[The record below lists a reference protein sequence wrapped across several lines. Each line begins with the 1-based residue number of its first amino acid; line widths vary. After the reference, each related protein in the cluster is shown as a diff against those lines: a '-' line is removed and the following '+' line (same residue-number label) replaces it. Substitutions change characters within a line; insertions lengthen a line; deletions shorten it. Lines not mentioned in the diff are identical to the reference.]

1 MKSSKVYTMKRV
13 VVKCHRNACF
23 LKEKN
28 ETMVNPASEK
38 PKFGRG
44 ARSFGIK
51 QNFGIGL
58 IPIDRCLSP
67 SNRLQNMA
75 YKDYDI

>member
-1 MKSSKVYTMKRV
+1 MEKVF
-13 VVKCHRNACF
+13 VKCHRNVCF
-23 LKEKN
+23 SKEKS

-44 ARSFGIK
+44 ASKVGIK
-51 QNFGIGL
+51 RLLGIRIFL
-58 IPIDRCLSP
+58 IDRCLSP

-75 YKDYDI
+75 YKVLLFFIRGV

>member
-1 MKSSKVYTMKRV
+1 MKKVI
-13 VVKCHRNACF
+13 VKCHRNVLF
-23 LKEKN
+23 LKKKN

-44 ARSFGIK
+44 ARSFEIK
-51 QNFGIGL
+51 QDFGIGL

-67 SNRLQNMA
+67 SDRLQNMA